1 MKTIQHGRVLG
12 MYEVLKFC
20 VFLFS
25 PVFLVLLLFFY
36 IFLFSSTPR
45 GLRLPK
51 RINKKVLGKRVIFAV
66 AALLDTKQNFLN
78 QRV

>member
-36 IFLFSSTPR
+36 IFSLFFYST
-45 GLRLPK
+45 GFE
-51 RINKKVLGKRVIFAV
+51 ITKKDK
-66 AALLDTKQNFLN
+66 
-78 QRV
+78 